1 MIIKFWGTRGSLP
14 VPGPTTVRYGGNTT
28 CISVYTDDGE
38 VLILDAGTG
47 IRPLGEQLARGPAV
61 TCSLFISHTHWD
73 HIHGLPFF
81 WPLFDERNHV
91 DVHGAFD
98 PVTKKSIK
106 SLLANLMEYPH
117 FPIRINELEASVDY
131 RTLTEGQPI
140 QVGSATVTT
149 VHMHHTALTYGFRVE
164 CGGRTMFFTADH
176 EPFRNTYEP
185 GHERYAEYQRI
196 VDRDNEGIRR
206 QIEGA
211 DLLIADSAYT
221 TEEYTAGRAGWGH
234 STHEQSV
241 ALART
246 AGVAR
251 LYMTHHEI
259 TRTDDEL
266 DSILQRLRH
275 EHQDADLEINMA
287 SEGLAIEL

>member
-14 VPGPTTVRYGGNTT
+14 VPGPATVRYGGNTT
-28 CISVYTDDGE
+28 CISVHTGSGE
-38 VLILDAGTG
+38 TLIFDAGTG
-47 IRPLGEQLARGPAV
+47 IRPLGEQLVGGSPV

-81 WPLFDERNHV
+81 WPLFDEDNHV
-91 DVHGAFD
+91 DVHGAYD
-98 PVTKKSIK
+98 PVSKKSIK

-117 FPIRINELEASVDY
+117 FPVRINELEAAVEY
-131 RTLTEGQPI
+131 RALEEGQSI
-140 QVGSATVTT
+140 QVGPATVTT

-164 CGGRTMFFTADH
+164 CDGRSIFFTADH
-176 EPFRNTYEP
+176 EPFRNTFDPADAQYEQ
-185 GHERYAEYQRI
+185 YQCT
-196 VDRDNEGIRR
+196 VDRDNERIRS
-206 QIEGA
+206 QIEGV

-221 TEEYTAGRAGWGH
+221 MEEYEGGKAGWGH
-234 STHEQSV
+234 STHEHSV
-241 ALART
+241 ALARA
-246 AGVAR
+246 AGVSR

-266 DSILQRLRH
+266 DAILQRTR
-275 EHQDADLEINMA
+275 EANGDSDLEISMA